1 MKQVRVDKITHT
13 YDGDRPAVSGLSFEI
28 AAGQVLAL
36 IGPNGAGKSTSLRIL
51 ATLQQPDEGGV
62 LWDGRD
68 AWEERE
74 SIRRRIGFLGDG
86 TGLYP
91 AMTASGYLRFFAEL
105 YGLNDRAAKE
115 RVDELLAIFK
125 LSSKAEDRISD
136 LSKGMRQRLAI
147 ARTLVHRPE
156 LLLLDEPADGLDPL
170 GRRQL
175 REILRGIAD
184 EGVGIVV
191 SSHILRELDGF
202 CDTVALIQKGKLQVF
217 GAVDEVIDRYEVA
230 RRVHEVSI
238 TAGLQKALEILRAHE
253 GLIEEV
259 LPLNREETIDPQTT
273 DRGKVRVRIHGAE
286 DRAAKLLK
294 ELVLA
299 DVEVIGL
306 MRMRSDLEDVYQSI
320 GRDEVA

>member
-1 MKQVRVDKITHT
+1 
-13 YDGDRPAVSGLSFEI
+13 
-28 AAGQVLAL
+28 
-36 IGPNGAGKSTSLRIL
+36 
-51 ATLQQPDEGGV
+51 
-62 LWDGRD
+62 
-68 AWEERE
+68 
-74 SIRRRIGFLGDG
+74 
-86 TGLYP
+86 
-91 AMTASGYLRFFAEL
+91 
-105 YGLNDRAAKE
+105 
-115 RVDELLAIFK
+115 
-125 LSSKAEDRISD
+125 
-136 LSKGMRQRLAI
+136 
-147 ARTLVHRPE
+147 
-156 LLLLDEPADGLDPL
+156 EPADGLDPL

-238 TAGLQKALEILRAHE
+238 TAGLQKALDILRAHE